1 MVHPFISVIIPVY
14 NAESYLRQCVRSVL
28 EQTYD
33 SFEVILVDDG
43 SKDASGALCDEL
55 AETDVRIRVIH
66 KENGGAADSRNRGV
80 QEAQG
85 TYIAFIDADDY
96 VAAEYLSYLVELM
109 NTHNTRIPICDAVW
123 TESREAD
130 FAQDYS
136 DRIIPMNAREAALS
150 VINEYGLKTLVPWGK
165 LLPIEIV
172 KQYPFPVGRK
182 AEDAATLYKIL
193 YAAGGCVLSLR
204 KLYGYY
210 QNSAGLMHNLDEKYY
225 RDVMTINRERW
236 LFFKE
241 MGEEEIATTMYGY
254 YVCCMIGRRLQGDR
268 ETTAA
273 LDDITTMQFLR
284 SGARPLYQAEFL
296 FYKLFRK
303 DFISVIER
311 IGNKNST
318 S

>member
-14 NAESYLRQCVRSVL
+14 NAESYLRQCVQSVL
-28 EQTYD
+28 NQTYD

-55 AETDVRIRVIH
+55 AGKDARILVIH

-80 QEAQG
+80 REARG
-85 TYIAFIDADDY
+85 AYIAFIDADDF
-96 VAAEYLSYLVELM
+96 VAAEYLSFLVELM
-109 NTHNTRIPICDAVW
+109 NTYKTSIPVCDSFW
-123 TESREAD
+123 TENREVD
-130 FAQDYS
+130 FAQGNS
-136 DRIIPMNAREAALS
+136 DKVIRMNAQEAALS

-172 KQYPFPVGRK
+172 KQYPFPTGRK

-193 YAAGGCVLSLR
+193 YAAGGCVLSFC

-225 RDVMTINRERW
+225 RDVMKINRERW

-241 MGEEEIATTMYGY
+241 QGEEEIATTMYGY
-254 YVCCMIGRRLQGDR
+254 YVCCMIGRRVNGDR
-268 ETTAA
+268 TNTEA
-273 LDDITTMQFLR
+273 LDGVLTMQFLR
-284 SGARPLYQAEFL
+284 SGVRPLYMAEFL
-296 FYKLFRK
+296 FYKLFKKDLLSIIDKIRK
-303 DFISVIER
+303 
-311 IGNKNST
+311 
-318 S
+318 

>member
-28 EQTYD
+28 GQTYD
-33 SFEVILVDDG
+33 AFEVILVDDG

-55 AETDVRIRVIH
+55 AGKDARIRVIH

-80 QEAQG
+80 REARG
-85 TYIAFIDADDY
+85 AYIAFIDADDF
-96 VAAEYLSYLVELM
+96 VAAEYLSFLVELM
-109 NTHNTRIPICDAVW
+109 NTYETSIPICDSFW
-123 TESREAD
+123 TENREVD
-130 FAQDYS
+130 FAQGNS
-136 DRIIPMNAREAALS
+136 DKVIRMNAQEAALS

-172 KQYPFPVGRK
+172 KQYPFPAGRK

-225 RDVMTINRERW
+225 RDVMTTNRERW

-241 MGEEEIATTMYGY
+241 VGEEEIAVTMYGY
-254 YVCCMIGRRLQGDR
+254 YVCCMIRRRVRGDR
-268 ETTAA
+268 MNTEA
-273 LDDITTMQFLR
+273 LDGILTMQFLR
-284 SGARPLYQAEFL
+284 SGVRPLYMAEFL
-296 FYKLFRK
+296 FYKLFKKDLLSMIDKIRK
-303 DFISVIER
+303 
-311 IGNKNST
+311 
-318 S
+318 